1 MTNAATVTTTSAP
14 LIRVKHIDHVT
25 IVVQDLDRSRDFY
38 VGVLGMREVERPGFS
53 FPGLW
58 FQAGPT
64 QVHLIREHPESG
76 PSGHVIAADASI
88 SRTRHFAF
96 EVADALAAKRSLD
109 ELGVA
114 IVAGPKSRPDGPTQL
129 YVRDPDGHLV
139 ELFSIGGHGLQDD
152 RDHRS

>member
-1 MTNAATVTTTSAP
+1 MTNAPTDTVTSPTTASP
-14 LIRVKHIDHVT
+14 IRVRHIDHVT

-38 VGVLGMREVERPGFS
+38 VGVLGMQEVERPGFS

-64 QVHLIREHPESG
+64 QIHLILEHPESG
-76 PSGHVIAADASI
+76 PAGHSIAAEASI

-96 EVADALAAKRSLD
+96 EVEDAHAVERALD
-109 ELGVA
+109 ELGVP

-139 ELFSIGGHGLQDD
+139 ELFSFA
-152 RDHRS
+152 

>member
-1 MTNAATVTTTSAP
+1 MPNAEINTMAAAKTFAP
-14 LIRVKHIDHVT
+14 PIRVKHIDHVT

-64 QVHLIREHPESG
+64 QVHLILEHSESG
-76 PSGHVIAADASI
+76 PSGHSIAAEASI

-96 EVADALAAKRSLD
+96 EVADALVAQQSLV
-109 ELGVA
+109 ELGVP
-114 IVAGPKSRPDGPTQL
+114 IVAGLKSRPDGPTQL

-139 ELFSIGGHGLQDD
+139 ELFSLA
-152 RDHRS
+152 